1 MIIRDL
7 ASAES
12 ADGRIESASVA
23 FEEEDFPPQRLLF
36 AIGEGA
42 GEIGEPSADAFLAA
56 AYPLAAVHG
65 ERRVFIEGE
74 PCPMLIE
81 GLRTVHAWWADWGGM
96 PEPAPVIETPP
107 RRRREN
113 RGGERRG
120 VAFLSGGVDSV
131 HMLMRNR
138 KTYRQGDSAY
148 IRDMLFIHGFD
159 IGKRA
164 RAPEEERFRLAQKR
178 LEPIAAQTGV
188 RVVPCRTNLR
198 QLPSKPDFWTHRYNV
213 AALAA
218 VGHAATQGPTFL
230 FVAAGFHLS
239 HAVPMAT
246 HPAVDGQY
254 SSQRVTVVQEG
265 ARFSRLDK
273 IRDLA
278 HWPAALAALRVCPAN
293 PGDRANCGSCEKCL
307 VTRLELLAAGV
318 EETPALGRSL
328 TSIEEW
334 EAAVPIPLGRRALNY
349 EELLAPLRERGYPQ
363 LALMLERKIALYR
376 GRIESGA
383 RWPEL

>member
-7 ASAES
+7 ACCHSP
-12 ADGRIESASVA
+12 DGRVESASIA
-23 FEEEDFPPQRLLF
+23 FEDKDFPPRRLVF
-36 AIGEGA
+36 AISEDA
-42 GEIGEPSADAFLAA
+42 SEIGEPSADAFLAA
-56 AYPLAAVHG
+56 GFPLAAVHG
-65 ERRVFIEGE
+65 ERRVLIDGQ

-81 GLRTVHAWWADWGGM
+81 GLQTVHAWWTDWGGM
-96 PEPAPVIETPP
+96 PAPAPAIERPP

-113 RGGERRG
+113 AGTKRRG
-120 VAFLSGGVDSV
+120 VAFVSGGVDSL

-138 KTYRQGDSAY
+138 KTYEESDPAF
-148 IRDMLFIHGFD
+148 IRDVLFIHGFD
-159 IGKRA
+159 IGKKA
-164 RAPEEERFRLAQKR
+164 RAPEEERFRMARSR
-178 LEPIAAQTGV
+178 LEPIAAETGV
-188 RVVPCRTNLR
+188 RVLPCRTNLR

-218 VGHAATQGPTFL
+218 VGHAATQGPAFL

-278 HWPAALAALRVCPAN
+278 HWPTALAVLRVCPEA
-293 PGDRANCGSCEKCL
+293 PADRTNCGKCEKCL
-307 VTRLELLAAGV
+307 VTRLELFAAGV

-328 TSIEEW
+328 TSVEEW
-334 EAAVPIPLGRRALNY
+334 EEAVPIPFGRRALNY
-349 EELLAPLRERGYPQ
+349 GELLAPLRARGHPE
-363 LALMLERKIALYR
+363 LAQMLERKIALYR
-376 GRIESGA
+376 RRIESGA
-383 RWPEL
+383 QWPGL